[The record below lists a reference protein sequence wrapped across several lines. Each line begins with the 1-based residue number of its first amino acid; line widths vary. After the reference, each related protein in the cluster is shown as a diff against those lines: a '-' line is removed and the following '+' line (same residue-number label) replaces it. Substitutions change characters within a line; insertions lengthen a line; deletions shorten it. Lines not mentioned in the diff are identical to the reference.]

1 MTPDVTLHNN
11 PYLTPYPTE
20 STGTCDPT
28 LNVNF
33 NLELTW
39 KTFPESVGGT
49 CPDPLTLSPDLIL
62 YRHRQPHLAQD
73 PLPRHCAGLADL
85 TLFSLHGSDPLQEAL
100 PITVLDFAESF
111 P

>member
-49 CPDPLTLSPDLIL
+49 CPDPLLYVQTSSYIGTDSLTWHRTSCPDTVQGLLI
-62 YRHRQPHLAQD
+62 
-73 PLPRHCAGLADL
+73 
-85 TLFSLHGSDPLQEAL
+85 
-100 PITVLDFAESF
+100 
-111 P
+111 